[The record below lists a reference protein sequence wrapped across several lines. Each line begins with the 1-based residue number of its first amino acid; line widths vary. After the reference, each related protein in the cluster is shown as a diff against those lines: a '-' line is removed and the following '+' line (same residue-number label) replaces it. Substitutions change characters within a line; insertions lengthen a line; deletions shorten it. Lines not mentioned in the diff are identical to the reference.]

1 MLEELKKCVKSR
13 LNNKI
18 FDIVAYGSLVK
29 GKYEPE
35 DNDMAVIFKE
45 GLLNERLEIIQQ
57 IKRRIKT
64 DKKLDIKGF
73 LLADL
78 FKPEFFGRSGIFFEG
93 ISLIDG
99 KPFSNKIGFNGVVIF
114 FYNLRNK
121 SHTEKVKFNYL
132 LSGRNNTEGLIR
144 LFEGKQLAPGVFQ
157 LPIKNSIKF
166 EEILKKNNVVFEKK
180 NILVER

>member
-13 LNNKI
+13 LNNKV
-18 FDIVAYGSLVK
+18 FDIVVYGSLVK

-35 DNDMAVIFKE
+35 DIDMAVIFKD

-57 IKRRIKT
+57 IKRRIKI
-64 DKKLDIKGF
+64 DNKIDIKGF

-114 FYNLRNK
+114 FYNLKNK
-121 SHTEKVKFNYL
+121 NHTEKVKFNYL
-132 LSGRNNTEGLIR
+132 LSGRKNKEGLIK
-144 LFEGKQLAPGVFQ
+144 LFEGKQLAPGVFK

-166 EEILKKNNVVFEKK
+166 EEVLKKNEIFYSKINTLIM
-180 NILVER
+180 N

>member
-1 MLEELKKCVKSR
+1 MLEELRKCVKPK

-18 FDIVAYGSLVK
+18 FDIVVYGSLIK

-35 DNDMAVIFKE
+35 DIDIVVIFKE
-45 GLLNERLEIIQQ
+45 GLLNERLEIIQR

-64 DKKLDIKGF
+64 NKKIDIKGV
-73 LLADL
+73 LLIDL
-78 FKPEFFGRSGIFFEG
+78 FKPEFFARSGIFFEG

-99 KPFSNKIGFNGVVIF
+99 KPFSNKIGFNGAVIF
-114 FYNLRNK
+114 FYNLKNK
-121 SHTEKVKFNYL
+121 NHTEKVKFNYL
-132 LSGRNNTEGLIR
+132 LSGRNNKEGLIK

-166 EEILKKNNVVFEKK
+166 EEILKKNNISYSKI
-180 NILVER
+180 NTLIMN